1 MARRSDRPLRIGRP
15 GHAVAD
21 DGFVYLV
28 AADPEE
34 MARLERQ
41 RQGGTNG
48 ASAFGE
54 QSCVFG
60 LAENA
65 DGSTNRVAPG
75 TVPGRTERK
84 LPPFRSPRWANGSA
98 RNN

>member
-1 MARRSDRPLRIGRP
+1 MGRLGQEMLPP
-15 GHAVAD
+15 GI
-21 DGFVYLV
+21 VYLV
-28 AADPEE
+28 AADLEE

-84 LPPFRSPRWANGSA
+84 LPPIRSPRWANGSA